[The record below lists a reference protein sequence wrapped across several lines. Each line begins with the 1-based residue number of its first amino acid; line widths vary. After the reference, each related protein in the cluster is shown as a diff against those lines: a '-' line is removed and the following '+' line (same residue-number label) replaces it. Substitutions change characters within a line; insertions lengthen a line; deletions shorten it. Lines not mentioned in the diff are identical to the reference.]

1 MRVLIKLIIFL
12 CILTQLIEIYE
23 FLGSGKIVKILT
35 IFTMIFILYE
45 YSNIDD
51 FKDIDFTNFYLLG
64 IIVGITLLIFIL
76 I

>member
-23 FLGSGKIVKILT
+23 FLESGKIVKILT
-35 IFTMIFILYE
+35 VFTMTFILYE

-51 FKDIDFTNFYLLG
+51 FKDIDFINFY
-64 IIVGITLLIFIL
+64 VTSKN
-76 I
+76 

>member
-51 FKDIDFTNFYLLG
+51 FKDIDFINFYVRSENL
-64 IIVGITLLIFIL
+64 
-76 I
+76 